1 MVKYFLNSAFWNR
14 ISDLK
19 LHLASENR
27 KTKSS
32 KKVFFKQKMWSL
44 SHDTKCC
51 NCCHRNYLPLATA
64 LALALSRSLSRSLSL
79 SLSQRHSALSLS
91 LSLTHS
97 IIFKLL
103 LCSTASPLWVWD
115 CASVQLRLVTTV
127 FIFVVSARPTT
138 RRRRRERG
146 HLLTFSDERRVV
158 AWNAVQTSFPLTSKP
173 RDAPVWSHY
182 LCKQASK
189 WVSSEGKDDFFEDVT
204 TYFSRVLADA
214 AAAAAWSGLPT

>member
-1 MVKYFLNSAFWNR
+1 MVKHFLNSAFWNR

-79 SLSQRHSALSLS
+79 SLSLKGTLLSLS
-91 LSLTHS
+91 LSLWRIRSFLNCFCVPPLHRCGCGIVPLS
-97 IIFKLL
+97 
-103 LCSTASPLWVWD
+103 SWGWSPP
-115 CASVQLRLVTTV
+115 SS
-127 FIFVVSARPTT
+127 FSSSRPGQ
-138 RRRRRERG
+138 RRGEEGERG
-146 HLLTFSDERRVV
+146 GTYWH
-158 AWNAVQTSFPLTSKP
+158 FPTNG
-173 RDAPVWSHY
+173 
-182 LCKQASK
+182 
-189 WVSSEGKDDFFEDVT
+189 E
-204 TYFSRVLADA
+204 
-214 AAAAAWSGLPT
+214 